1 MNALCLQNHSP
12 LPMQEN
18 SVVGEH
24 FYAAGED
31 AGFDVFAG
39 VLHHLRRVGVRD
51 AQDFLFDDRAFVEVG
66 AGEMRCCADDFDAA
80 LIGLVVGFCAFEAG
94 QEGVVDVDD
103 ATGEP
108 GGQIV
113 AEDLHVA
120 GEDCELGL
128 CVFDYGLEGGFL
140 FGLIVLC
147 DGKVVEGDVV
157 AFGEG
162 AAGFVVGD
170 DGGDLDIQAA
180 GAGAVE

>member
-1 MNALCLQNHSP
+1 
-12 LPMQEN
+12 MQEN
-18 SVVGEH
+18 ASVGEH
-24 FYAAGED
+24 VYGAGED
-31 AGFDVFAG
+31 AGFYVFAG
-39 VLHHLRRVGVRD
+39 VLHHLRRVGVSD

-66 AGEMRCCADDFDAA
+66 AGEMGCGADDFDAA

-103 ATGEP
+103 APGEFR
-108 GGQIV
+108 GQIV

-128 CVFDYGLEGGFL
+128 GVFDDGLEGGFL
-140 FGLIVLC
+140 ALLVVIG
-147 DGKVVEGDVV
+147 DGEVVEGDVV

-170 DGGDLDIQAA
+170 DGGDLDIQAT
-180 GAGAVE
+180 GAGAVEEIVQAVIFL